1 MDCIQV
7 DCLPQAASSNTRL
20 VIGEPAGYRSKS
32 DVKSPWRVLW
42 RAVPVAGAWAFASAV
57 AVSYKQLQLHV
68 SVRRGTRV
76 CFETSFCRRT
86 DHMPSS
92 VVDDAAEDDDDLP
105 LPPRPPPGSSV
116 RTPASSQQHPLTP
129 LNDGPTGGSSHR
141 EHARRSAKQLWEP
154 KTRPTS
160 KCVLLAR

>member
-1 MDCIQV
+1 M
-7 DCLPQAASSNTRL
+7 
-20 VIGEPAGYRSKS
+20 
-32 DVKSPWRVLW
+32 LW

-68 SVRRGTRV
+68 SVRVVLGYVLKRV
-76 CFETSFCRRT
+76 SANEDRRT